1 MSDADQKAGDRANQR
16 VGPGTVLRTVS
27 GEVLEIEASLCVDIS
42 STHVGAPFLARTA
55 SGEYVKVR
63 VYDRR
68 PPFQTVFNQEQS
80 MGRVLTHP
88 NIVKIS
94 GRGMFGDMPFTVCEY
109 FAAGSLFAWRRSR
122 GHLTGP
128 DLLSIATQLASA
140 IDFAH
145 SRGVIHENISP
156 RNVWL
161 DSGPGGRVALGDFG
175 FNTAMAAWGG
185 FWLEWPGGGPPLE
198 YVAPELL
205 TNSACSG
212 TGATDIYSFGVLLY
226 ECAAGEVMFKRSNL
240 EKRIVAKMNEDFPNI
255 RTCRPDVPEQLAAR
269 LAQTLSRDPG
279 QRPCSA
285 SAVLSGVEEYIAR
298 L

>member
-1 MSDADQKAGDRANQR
+1 MSDTDQKAMDRANQKA
-16 VGPGTVLRTVS
+16 GPGTVLRAVS
-27 GEVLEIEASLCVDIS
+27 GEVLEIQASLCSDRS

-55 SGEYVKVR
+55 SGEHVKLR

-68 PPFQTVFNQEQS
+68 PPFQTVFNQEQR
-80 MGRVLTHP
+80 MGSVLTHT

-94 GRGMFGDMPFTVCEY
+94 GRGLFGDMPFTVCEY
-109 FAAGSLFAWRRSR
+109 FAGGSLFAWRRSH
-122 GHLTGP
+122 GQLTGP

-145 SRGVIHENISP
+145 SRGVVHENITP

-161 DSGPGGRVALGDFG
+161 ESGPGGRVALGDFG
-175 FNTAMAAWGG
+175 FNTAMAAWGD

-205 TNSACSG
+205 GNNACSG
-212 TGATDIYSFGVLLY
+212 TRATDIYSFGVLLY
-226 ECAAGEVMFKRSNL
+226 ECAAGQVMFKRASL
-240 EKRIVAKMNEDFPNI
+240 GERIVAKKNIDFPNI
-255 RTCRPDVPEQLAAR
+255 RTCRQDVPEQLAAR

-279 QRPCSA
+279 ERPSSA
-285 SAVLSGVEEYIAR
+285 SAVLAGVEDCIAR